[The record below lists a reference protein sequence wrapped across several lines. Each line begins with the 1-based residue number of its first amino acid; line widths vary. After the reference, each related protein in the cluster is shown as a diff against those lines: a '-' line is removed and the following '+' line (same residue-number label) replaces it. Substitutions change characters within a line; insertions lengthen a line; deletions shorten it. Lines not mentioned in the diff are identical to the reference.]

1 MSIRS
6 VAALVRAHN
15 LLGIALIAMA
25 SALWSQHWAGAGD
38 RVLAFIA
45 GCVLV
50 AAGGYSFNDL
60 RDVQSDRIAHPSRP
74 LVTGAIS
81 SSSARV
87 VSLVATILGILVLVL
102 LDRIFLLFAPLTA
115 LSLVVYSLGLK
126 DRFGFLGNVLTAA
139 LVAAIP
145 LLAGLSASDVSS
157 ILPLALVGFGLT
169 LSREIL
175 KDIEDQRADARN
187 GRRTLATGGHIALAK
202 LFVVMAVLLAVLSGW
217 LLAGRLSAAERPA
230 GLVSFALG
238 LFVLIMT
245 IYWLIRPVRVHPT
258 QQVIKGVMFGYA
270 ALFLVLAVLR

>member
-1 MSIRS
+1 MSLRPI
-6 VAALVRAHN
+6 AALVRAHN
-15 LLGIALIAMA
+15 LLGIALIATA
-25 SALWSQHWAGAGD
+25 SALWSQHWSGASGQ
-38 RVLAFIA
+38 VLAFVA

-60 RDVQSDRIAHPSRP
+60 RDVRSDRIAHPSRP
-74 LVTGAIS
+74 LVTGALN

-87 VSLVATILGILVLVL
+87 ISLVATSLGILVLVL
-102 LDRIFLLFAPLTA
+102 LDRVFLLFAPLTA

-175 KDIEDQRADARN
+175 KDIEDQLADARN
-187 GRRTLATGGHIALAK
+187 GRRTLATGGHITLAK
-202 LFVVMAVLLAVLSGW
+202 LFVVMTVLLAALSGW
-217 LLAGRLSAAERPA
+217 MLAGHLPVAERPA
-230 GLVSFALG
+230 RFALASLG
-238 LFVLIMT
+238 LFPLVMT
-245 IYWLIRPVRVHPT
+245 LHWLARPERVHPT
-258 QQVIKGVMFGYA
+258 QQVIKAAMFGYA
-270 ALFLVLAVLR
+270 CLFLVLAVLK